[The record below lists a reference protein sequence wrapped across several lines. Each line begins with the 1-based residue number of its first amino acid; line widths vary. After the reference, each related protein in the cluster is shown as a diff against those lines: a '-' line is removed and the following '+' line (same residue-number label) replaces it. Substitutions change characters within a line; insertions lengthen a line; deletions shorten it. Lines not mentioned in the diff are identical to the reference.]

1 MSLTQNVTQIKFEN
15 IPNTEVFKFKEIYNK
30 DAAINEANKLKEEA
44 FGKLDMFKNK
54 TTSFIKSV
62 ITKKTVENNDDI
74 DISYEGSFF
83 KSYWNI
89 MAERHTEYEND
100 REEKIIISNTDAKQI
115 QIFDNNNE
123 ISNYTVN
130 NGHIELKLTE
140 RCIRENILS
149 QVFDNE
155 TGNLDEKFH
164 NNFINKFKPKKY
176 DFALDSDKLI
186 KPALSKADL
195 VQKINTRLLA
205 EIKSHRIISDTIC
218 YRKLEL
224 YLMPVHIFKCYK
236 KSTQETIYMKIN
248 AVNGER
254 LQNETSIEILSNEK
268 FREVVID
275 IMSEVANSVL
285 PGSGALIRLA
295 SRD

>member
-100 REEKIIISNTDAKQI
+100 REEKIVISNTDAKQI

-218 YRKLEL
+218 YRKFEL

-268 FREVVID
+268 FKEVVID